1 MQTDRQTHETG
12 SRGSSG
18 RYRAQGDD
26 ALNETHAHVL
36 TQARTRTHA
45 RARARTHTHT
55 HNTRN
60 THNTHTHTH
69 THSLSLSLS
78 HTHTHTQESQG
89 SAAAAGARIGG
100 GVGGGQ
106 PSAEQLEGLRRHIVD
121 KILTLSCPRCG
132 QAFVDFEG
140 CCALSCFRWGPVHVH
155 ALAHIW
161 DTSVTV
167 YETPL

>member
-55 HNTRN
+55 HT
-60 THNTHTHTH
+60 
-69 THSLSLSLS
+69 LSLSLS
-78 HTHTHTQESQG
+78 HTHTHTHTQESQG

-140 CCALSCFRWGPVHVH
+140 CCALSCVRWVPVHVH